1 MCVIGFECVCVS
13 VTEKAMAAK
22 SSTLAWKILW
32 TEETVGCSPRGHK
45 ESDTTEPLHFHFS
58 LSYIGEVNGSLFTF
72 IHWRSKWQHTP
83 VFVPGESQGRQSLV
97 GCLL

>member
-22 SSTLAWKILW
+22 SSTLVWKILW

-58 LSYIGEVNGSLFTF
+58 LSYIGEVNGNTL
-72 IHWRSKWQHTP
+72 Q
-83 VFVPGESQGRQSLV
+83 
-97 GCLL
+97 CLCLENPRDARAW